1 MVWSILFSSLA
12 PKACAIGIPKPAASP
27 KTNPIIK
34 KFNEPVEPTA
44 ARAFVPQAWP
54 TIMVST
60 VLYSCWKKLPINIG
74 KKKKSNW

>member
-1 MVWSILFSSLA
+1 MVWSILLSSLA
-12 PKACAIGIPKPAASP
+12 PKAWAIGIPKPAASP

-54 TIMVST
+54 TIIFLQSLCQRRYKV
-60 VLYSCWKKLPINIG
+60 VG
-74 KKKKSNW
+74 K